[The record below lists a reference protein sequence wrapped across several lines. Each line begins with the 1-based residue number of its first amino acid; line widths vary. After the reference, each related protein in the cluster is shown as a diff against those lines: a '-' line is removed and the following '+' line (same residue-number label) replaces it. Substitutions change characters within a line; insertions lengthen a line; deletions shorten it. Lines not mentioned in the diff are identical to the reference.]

1 MVERVDSMEDLYRV
15 IIYIG
20 LFVNIL
26 GFILMYVDKQ
36 KAIKHQWRIRENTL
50 MLVAVLFCSF
60 GIYGGMLTFRHKT
73 KHLKFKILVP
83 MLVILHLVI
92 INYIFSHMI

>member
-36 KAIKHQWRIRENTL
+36 KAIKHQWRISENTL
-50 MLVAVLFCSF
+50 MLVAVLFGSF

>member
-1 MVERVDSMEDLYRV
+1 MGERVNSMEDFYRV

-36 KAIKHQWRIRENTL
+36 KAIKHQWRISENTL
-50 MLVAVLFCSF
+50 MLVAVLFGSF
-60 GIYGGMLTFRHKT
+60 GVYGGMIIFRHKT

-92 INYIFSHMI
+92 INYIFSHRI

>member
-1 MVERVDSMEDLYRV
+1 MEDLYRV

-36 KAIKHQWRIRENTL
+36 KAIKHQWRISENTL
-50 MLVAVLFCSF
+50 MLVAVLFGSF

-92 INYIFSHMI
+92 INYIFPHMI